1 MHLCVFFKISGV
13 GRHEIIQGMF
23 NDPSMLDD
31 LDFFYKTDN
40 GRKMIFYHQVGPIE
54 LELVEIMTFPA

>member
-1 MHLCVFFKISGV
+1 MHMCVFKISGV

-40 GRKMIFYHQVGPIE
+40 GRKMIFYHQVDPIE

>member
-1 MHLCVFFKISGV
+1 
-13 GRHEIIQGMF
+13 MF

-40 GRKMIFYHQVGPIE
+40 GRKMIFYHQVDPIE